1 MRKNTF
7 EEKLREEF
15 ISILYELAKVVLSVE
30 DINNLCGK
38 LDSLYNSNLEFE
50 IGSELF
56 GLSKGN
62 GYKFRHYYSDILN
75 VFIDI
80 NNNRPNKGDV
90 ENIIQNID
98 TILSNEL
105 CETNSKK
112 EIKKLYDHLSL
123 EASRLTYNVYGRNY
137 TTSN

>member
-50 IGSELF
+50 TGSELF

-62 GYKFRHYYSDILN
+62 G
-75 VFIDI
+75 
-80 NNNRPNKGDV
+80 
-90 ENIIQNID
+90 
-98 TILSNEL
+98 
-105 CETNSKK
+105 
-112 EIKKLYDHLSL
+112 
-123 EASRLTYNVYGRNY
+123 
-137 TTSN
+137 